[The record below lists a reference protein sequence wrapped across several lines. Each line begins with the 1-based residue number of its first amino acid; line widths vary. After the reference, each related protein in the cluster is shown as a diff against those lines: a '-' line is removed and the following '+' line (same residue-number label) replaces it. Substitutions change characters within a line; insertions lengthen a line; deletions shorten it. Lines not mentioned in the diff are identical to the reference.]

1 MAEFRDVPLSDLSV
15 ETGTRPKGPKF
26 DDITPAQRENGR
38 HLAAI
43 HRHYLTEIAQVQRVL
58 RRIEAGDAPPED
70 LQDILLSADM
80 TQNLRAFG
88 TICGRECQV
97 LTMHHN
103 IEEAMMFPQLAGQGN
118 DQLRAVV
125 DRLREEHKVVHEL
138 LERLASAAA
147 TLTSD
152 PTPDSFA
159 LAAAI
164 FQKLEATIR
173 SHFRYEETELE
184 DALSLSGLPI

>member
-1 MAEFRDVPLSDLSV
+1 MAEFHDVPLSDLSV

-26 DDITPAQRENGR
+26 DGITPAQRENGR

-70 LQDILLSADM
+70 LQDILLAADM

-103 IEEAMMFPQLAGQGN
+103 IEEAMMFPQLASQGN

-125 DRLREEHKVVHEL
+125 DRLRQEHKVVHEL
-138 LERLASAAA
+138 LERLASAASA
-147 TLTSD
+147 LTSD
-152 PTPDSFA
+152 PKPDTFA